1 VRSAL
6 FWLLGASFAFFLTG
20 SAFLVLANFGT
31 APRAN
36 DPIPQPDLSDEGS
49 RNPELA
55 LSFSEEELEA
65 LERRQDQTLT
75 LSIENRGEGE
85 LKSVDMELAVYSE
98 DKAYPRVRRY
108 RETVAKLAP
117 GEVEAVELA
126 VDLSPPRPVESL
138 AVLDEDPG
146 SARQVL
152 EARAYAP
159 GAAPVVKTA
168 VVAP

>member
-1 VRSAL
+1 MRSAL
-6 FWLLGASFAFFLTG
+6 FWLLWASFAFFLTG

-36 DPIPQPDLSDEGS
+36 DPIPQPELSDEGPRS
-49 RNPELA
+49 PELA

-65 LERRQDQTLT
+65 LEMRQDQTLT
-75 LSIENRGEGE
+75 LSIENRSKGE
-85 LKSVDMELAVYSE
+85 LKSVDVELAVYSE
-98 DKAYPRVRRY
+98 DTAYPGVRRY
-108 RETVAKLAP
+108 RETVARLAP

-126 VDLSPPRPVESL
+126 VDLSPSRPVESL

-152 EARAYAP
+152 EARTYAP
-159 GAAPVVKTA
+159 GAATVVKTA